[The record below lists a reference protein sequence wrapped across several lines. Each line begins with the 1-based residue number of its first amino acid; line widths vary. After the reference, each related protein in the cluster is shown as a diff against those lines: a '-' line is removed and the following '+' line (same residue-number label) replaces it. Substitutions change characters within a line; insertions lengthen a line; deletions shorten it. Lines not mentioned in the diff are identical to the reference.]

1 MKLFLFTLAELMIII
16 VFHMF
21 NMQWME
27 HQLNISD
34 EIRFLSLWKLK
45 NWEVVKIK
53 KLKIDFDMNVIKVY
67 L

>member
-16 VFHMF
+16 IFHMF
-21 NMQWME
+21 NMQWTE